1 MSYGLNPRKLA
12 VMALGAILAAA
23 PVFAAR
29 PGQQDT
35 SVQAKGD
42 QAKSGQAKPDQTTPD
57 EATEDGA
64 TKDRATKDQPPQTPN
79 ATEAAGA
86 PATNSSSAAKASD
99 PIIVPAGTHF
109 PLVLH
114 NGISTRDA
122 QPGTQVY
129 LETTFPVVVND
140 RVVIPVGSYAQG
152 EITEAKR
159 PGKGKGGAEVRMRLT
174 TLILPNGY
182 TVKLD
187 GVPTNAD
194 NGNGAYAS
202 KEGGQ
207 INKDRD
213 KGADAGTVITTTG
226 AGAGIGAVAGG
237 ARGAGI
243 GAGIGAAAGLAAV
256 MMARGPDLE
265 LPRGST
271 VDIVLDRPI
280 YLDPAKINF
289 SEPGRATALPAP
301 PPRPPARTRLP
312 F

>member
-1 MSYGLNPRKLA
+1 MNRRTKFGTLA
-12 VMALGAILAAA
+12 LVALGSVVMSA
-23 PVFAAR
+23 PSFAWKTNQQNPSEQPTSNHSR
-29 PGQQDT
+29 PSDSAQSN
-35 SVQAKGD
+35 SVPATTPSTNTT
-42 QAKSGQAKPDQTTPD
+42 AEAKPDQ
-57 EATEDGA
+57 
-64 TKDRATKDQPPQTPN
+64 
-79 ATEAAGA
+79 
-86 PATNSSSAAKASD
+86 
-99 PIIVPAGTHF
+99 IVVPAGTHL

-122 QPGTQVY
+122 QAGTQVY

-140 RVVIPVGSYAQG
+140 RIVIPVGSYAQG

-159 PGKGKGGAEVRMRLT
+159 PSKGKGGAEIRMRLT
-174 TLILPNGY
+174 TIILPNGY

-207 INKDRD
+207 INQDRD

-226 AGAGIGAVAGG
+226 AGAGIGAIASG

-243 GAGIGAAAGLAAV
+243 GAGIGAATGLAAV
-256 MMARGPDLE
+256 MMTRGPELE

-271 VDIVLDRPI
+271 LDVVLDRPV
-280 YLDPAKINF
+280 YLDASKINF
-289 SEPGRATALPAP
+289 TEPGRATALPAP
-301 PPRPPARTRLP
+301 PPRQPSRTRLP

>member
-1 MSYGLNPRKLA
+1 MSHGTNLRTVAL
-12 VMALGAILAAA
+12 VMLGALLITA
-23 PVFAAR
+23 PIFAR
-29 PGQQDT
+29 HPSQQ
-35 SVQAKGD
+35 SSPE
-42 QAKSGQAKPDQTTPD
+42 QAKSEHAEPSASAQSNLGPATASPTNSTAEAKPDQ
-57 EATEDGA
+57 
-64 TKDRATKDQPPQTPN
+64 
-79 ATEAAGA
+79 
-86 PATNSSSAAKASD
+86 
-99 PIIVPAGTHF
+99 IVVPAGTHL
-109 PLVLH
+109 PLILH

-122 QPGTQVY
+122 LPGTQVY

-140 RVVIPVGSYAQG
+140 RIAIPVGSYAQG

-159 PGKGKGGAEVRMRLT
+159 PAKGKGGAEIRMRLT

-182 TVKLD
+182 TVKFD

-213 KGADAGTVITTTG
+213 KGADAGTVIATTG
-226 AGAGIGAVAGG
+226 AGAGIGAIAGG

-243 GAGIGAAAGLAAV
+243 GAGIGAAAGLVGV
-256 MMARGPDLE
+256 MMTRGPELE

-271 VDIVLDRPI
+271 VDVVLDRPV
-280 YLDPAKINF
+280 YLDAAKINF
-289 SEPGRATALPAP
+289 NEPGRATALPAP
-301 PPRPPARTRLP
+301 PPRQATRTRLP